1 MRALLMVACAVCGI
15 VALGL
20 AFTTF
25 IDVSMAGFPD
35 GHLTDYDKAVDPP
48 LSILAW
54 VEASFGVVFLAFT
67 CTPIGSRVRGVGLL
81 VALAVFILAATTAH
95 VGLPWYFG
103 THLGL
108 DNGIG
113 G

>member
-1 MRALLMVACAVCGI
+1 MRASTAVACAVCAV

-20 AFTTF
+20 AFMTF
-25 IDVSMAGFPD
+25 MDVYMAGFPD
-35 GHLTDYDKAVDPP
+35 GHLTDYDKAIDTP

-54 VEASFGVVFLAFT
+54 VEAGFGVVFLAFA
-67 CTPIGSRVRGVGLL
+67 CTSIGTRVRGVGLL
-81 VALAVFILAATTAH
+81 VAVAVFILAATTAH